1 MFSSFF
7 FNSQALLG
15 VGKTYDLKDEKQ
27 IGCRK
32 KVAFFLGTT
41 AMPISVTGNLEFLSY
56 MHEVNPKH
64 VVPGRNRAAEDVK
77 VLAMDA

>member
-1 MFSSFF
+1 
-7 FNSQALLG
+7 
-15 VGKTYDLKDEKQ
+15 
-27 IGCRK
+27 
-32 KVAFFLGTT
+32 
-41 AMPISVTGNLEFLSY
+41 MPISVTGNLEFLSY